1 MQYVRFIL
9 EGSSNKQL
17 DALSKEL
24 VDAIKKSG
32 SIKAGPIASKG
43 KRLVYCYNLNNI
55 TFTRLM
61 AINAD
66 KYKKVKKIEVE
77 SLERP
82 Q

>member
-24 VDAIKKSG
+24 VFAIRSSG
-32 SIKAGPIASKG
+32 AIKAGPIASKG
-43 KRLVYCYNLNNI
+43 KRLVYCYGFNNA

-61 AINAD
+61 AVNAN
-66 KYKKVKKIEVE
+66 KYKKVQKIEVE